1 MTPIYE
7 IIDTVSELLRGEGLQ
22 EWGAWIYPIFTALVI
37 IEGRIVTLLAA
48 VASSAGYM
56 RLPLVMVCA
65 VVGGLVAD
73 SLWYLLGYRFGEEHI
88 LRYGRWL
95 GLRRC
100 HLEQV
105 LTGIQE
111 RGPMVL
117 TVAKFS
123 SVLVIPALVAA
134 GVARVP
140 FRRWFPI
147 VLLGELLWVTAL
159 AVIGF
164 QTAEVVRRVEMGL
177 QYLPVAGLGLA
188 LLALMLI
195 VGRRLS
201 AGLFREGDAKSA
213 RFAGRERLARL
224 LDDYCAYLMVASPPV
239 YQW

>member
-1 MTPIYE
+1 MFPIYE
-7 IIDTVSELLRGEGLQ
+7 IFDTVSELLRSEGLQ
-22 EWGAWIYPIFTALVI
+22 EWGAWSYPLFTALVI
-37 IEGRIVTLLAA
+37 IEGRIVTLLAT
-48 VASSAGYM
+48 VAASVGYM

-65 VVGGLVAD
+65 IVGGLVAD
-73 SLWYLLGYRFGEEHI
+73 TLWYLLGYKFGEEHI

-95 GLRRC
+95 GLRRH
-100 HLEQV
+100 HLQKM

-111 RGPMVL
+111 RGPMLL

-147 VLLGELLWVTAL
+147 VLLGELVWVTAL

-164 QTAEVVRRVEMGL
+164 QTAEVVRRVELGL
-177 QYLPVAGLGLA
+177 HYLPVAGGGLA
-188 LLALMLI
+188 LLTLMM
-195 VGRRLS
+195 VAGRRLTS
-201 AGLFREGDAKSA
+201 DLFREGAAKST
-213 RFAGRERLARL
+213 RFAGRERLANM
-224 LDDYCAYLMVASPPV
+224 LDDYCAFLMVASPPV